1 MLVHDIRK
9 NIRKVINFQ
18 ETAPSGIKEEIL
30 QIDPELKVMCCMT
43 TVYE

>member
-18 ETAPSGIKEEIL
+18 ETAPSGIEEIL

-43 TVYE
+43 KVYE